1 MKQSLFFVLPAAES
15 GLQASSPFAMS
26 ESRPAL
32 ASEREERETPREDE
46 GALEV
51 LERGEGGGGG
61 SGREDRDRKAKPD
74 NTMKSIEEVW
84 LSCKQRRGR

>member
-32 ASEREERETPREDE
+32 ASEREERETPRE
-46 GALEV
+46 
-51 LERGEGGGGG
+51 ERGRGG
-61 SGREDRDRKAKPD
+61 SGGVRTRGG
-74 NTMKSIEEVW
+74 
-84 LSCKQRRGR
+84 RRGGAQEERTGTEKQSQTTQ